1 MLPFWPPP
9 ICTKSQT
16 RATKMVY
23 GVEPDLT
30 REGGSIPV
38 TLTLQVILF
47 WKWLWCWLLIADY
60 ENYDNSHRSDDKLRL
75 FRRQLERMWS
85 CCRWVPLMMELTL
98 RTRRLTSGVVGGSIS
113 CSVKTSCW
121 WRDFGLKVCL
131 GGWGEHNDCI
141 SAKALK
147 AVQKRSA
154 FYSKGLLSSQSSK
167 LPMRVEDD
175 ECLCLF
181 WPT

>member
-1 MLPFWPPP
+1 MFVVECCWSMNDMYASFLTSTYLHK
-9 ICTKSQT
+9 IQT

-60 ENYDNSHRSDDKLRL
+60 ENDDNSHCSDDKLRL

-121 WRDFGLKVCL
+121 WRGFGLKVCL
-131 GGWGEHNDCI
+131 GGWGFWRGN
-141 SAKALK
+141 KWK
-147 AVQKRSA
+147 
-154 FYSKGLLSSQSSK
+154 LS
-167 LPMRVEDD
+167 R
-175 ECLCLF
+175 
-181 WPT
+181 T